1 MKDIKTFISSES
13 IPDDEKM
20 SKKVCQNVFENDMFV
35 DSMVGKVGS
44 LRVQPS
50 LGILS
55 LQVRI
60 L

>member
-1 MKDIKTFISSES
+1 MKDIKTFISCKS
-13 IPDDEKM
+13 IANDEKM
-20 SKKVCQNVFENDMFV
+20 SRKVCQNVIENDMFV
-35 DSMVGKVGS
+35 DGMVDKVCS
-44 LRVQPS
+44 LRFQSS